1 MTVEMLEELRKKCVF
16 VPDWECSI
24 EASEI
29 PLEVCKTCLEARKV
43 HSAVLKITRHVTRAE
58 TISAENEVIS
68 EAEVP
73 QIVSPR

>member
-1 MTVEMLEELRKKCVF
+1 MTVEMLEELRNKCIF

-43 HSAVLKITRHVTRAE
+43 HSKLVKITRHIIRAE
-58 TISAENEVIS
+58 TTSAQK
-68 EAEVP
+68 EALLETEVP
-73 QIVSPR
+73 QIVSPQ